1 MTLLNAIG
9 GDFEF
14 QGIKLYNPTI
24 TEIGEKINDE
34 DDFFFAIKLLS
45 SSLMSFIPGDI
56 PQNFS
61 DFDILFAL
69 FYESQNNDDFNL
81 FSKEKIKAIKELFLL
96 LFKDY
101 NISMGKEEFIFSKD
115 ETIFILNSN
124 NFQEFQNII
133 KEMFKVSFLF
143 DGGGSEQS
151 YNPAS
156 EAAQKIAEKL
166 KKSREKIA
174 ELNGKK
180 HTTALI
186 ENYIMIVATGLCQNP
201 QVLADTLTLYQLLTI
216 FVRVKMQLE
225 WDLDIKCRLA
235 GGSPEEHPDQW
246 MSII

>member
-69 FYESQNNDDFNL
+69 FYEGQNNDFNL
-81 FSKEKIKAIKELFLL
+81 FSKDKIKAIKELFLL
-96 LFKDY
+96 LFKGY
-101 NISMGKEEFIFSKD
+101 NISIGKEEFIFSKD
-115 ETIFILNSN
+115 KTIFILNSS

-133 KEMFKVSFLF
+133 KEMFKISFLF
-143 DGGGSEQS
+143 DGEGSEQS
-151 YNPAS
+151 YNPAT
-156 EAAQKIAEKL
+156 EAARKIAEKL
-166 KKSREKIA
+166 KKSREKIT

-216 FVRVKMQLE
+216 FIRVKMKLE

-235 GGSPEEHPDQW
+235 GGTPEEHPEQW

>member
-45 SSLMSFIPGDI
+45 SSLMSFIPDNI

-69 FYESQNNDDFNL
+69 FYEGQNNDFNL
-81 FSKEKIKAIKELFLL
+81 FSKDKIKAIKELFLL
-96 LFKDY
+96 LFKGY

-133 KEMFKVSFLF
+133 KDFL
-143 DGGGSEQS
+143 
-151 YNPAS
+151 N
-156 EAAQKIAEKL
+156 
-166 KKSREKIA
+166 
-174 ELNGKK
+174 N
-180 HTTALI
+180 
-186 ENYIMIVATGLCQNP
+186 
-201 QVLADTLTLYQLLTI
+201 
-216 FVRVKMQLE
+216 
-225 WDLDIKCRLA
+225 
-235 GGSPEEHPDQW
+235 
-246 MSII
+246 